1 MKQYK
6 LYIGAL
12 LMLVITASS
21 CSKFLDITPKDAQD
35 QDTIFGNSTGA
46 RQSLMGIYE
55 LLRNDNLDWQAMPQ
69 ALTADVMSDDVY
81 TGGANSTDM
90 LGWQQM
96 QRFDARAVSQQ
107 GEKTWK
113 KCYVGI
119 QRANIL
125 LSNYDK
131 IEFKSNEEDI
141 KSFYEGEAIFLR
153 AHYYFE
159 VLRLFENIPL
169 IKETLGIDDWEDVV
183 QASPEESYAF
193 VAKEILEAIPLM
205 SNELP
210 ENELGRLTK
219 YAAKAEL
226 LKIFMFYTG
235 VYNKSTLP
243 VEDGADFTIQ
253 DAIKMADEII
263 TNSGAYLS
271 PSYAD
276 LFNENGNYNPE
287 VLFEIPFAN
296 TGTGDWSHHKLGNYQ
311 CTMAGPRGHNS
322 DILAQGWGFG
332 GPSRELEALFT
343 ADDVRKASTIMY
355 AKDLVDEEYRV
366 FTSNPD
372 NDPADFSPS
381 LEAHY
386 TFTGMFTYKYT
397 THAYRRTDNGTPEL
411 NYDQNYHYIRLADIY
426 LIGAELYLQAG
437 NQGKADE
444 YVNMIRNRAGLA
456 SKSGVTLDDIYLE
469 RRLELAMEGH
479 RYFDVIRRGSGYA
492 DQELTVTNYE
502 LAPPTH
508 DDPIYIRNNQN
519 LTGDVGVPSDYEVPF
534 NWTRKFLPI
543 PQRELDLNAGFK
555 QNDGY

>member
-1 MKQYK
+1 
-6 LYIGAL
+6 
-12 LMLVITASS
+12 MLVVTASS
-21 CSKFLDITPKDAQD
+21 CSKFLDITPKDSQD
-35 QDTIFGNSTGA
+35 QDSFFKTSTEA
-46 RQSLMGIYE
+46 RQALMGVYE

-81 TGGANSTDM
+81 TGGANNTDM

-119 QRANIL
+119 QRANTL
-125 LSNYDK
+125 LGSYDQ

-141 KSFYEGEAIFLR
+141 KSNFKGEALFLR
-153 AHYYFE
+153 AHYNFE
-159 VLRLFENIPL
+159 VLRLFENVPL
-169 IKETLGIDDWEDVV
+169 IRETLTGENWEDVV
-183 QASPEESYAF
+183 QASPEESYSF
-193 VAKEILEAIPLM
+193 VAKDILEAIPLM

-219 YAAKAEL
+219 YGAKAEL

-243 VEDGADFTIQ
+243 VEGGADFTAQ
-253 DAIKMADEII
+253 DAIEMAEDII
-263 TNSGAYLS
+263 SNSGAFLS

-276 LFNENGNYNPE
+276 LFNQNGNFNPE
-287 VLFEIPFAN
+287 VLFEIPFSN
-296 TGTGDWSHHKLGNYQ
+296 TGTGDWSHNKLGNYQ

-332 GPSRELEALFT
+332 GPTRELEALYV
-343 ADDVRKASTIMY
+343 DGDERKASTIMY
-355 AKDLVDEEYRV
+355 AKDLVDEEFRI

-426 LIGAELYLQAG
+426 LIASELYLNAG

-444 YVNMIRNRAGLA
+444 YLNIVRTRAGL
-456 SKSGVTLDDIYLE
+456 SNKGGVTLDDIYLE
-469 RRLELAMEGH
+469 RRLELAMEGQ
-479 RYFDVIRRGSGYA
+479 RYFDIIRRGSAYA
-492 DQELTVTNYE
+492 DQELTVTNYQ
-502 LAPPTH
+502 LTVPTH
-508 DDPIYIRNNQN
+508 DDPIYVRNNQN
-519 LTGDVGVPSDYEVPF
+519 LTGDVGVPSDYEVQF
-534 NWTRKFLPI
+534 NWVKKFLPI
-543 PQRELDLNAGFK
+543 PQRELDLNGSLK

>member
-1 MKQYK
+1 MKK
-6 LYIGAL
+6 INLYIGAL
-12 LMLVITASS
+12 LMLCIGASS
-21 CSKFLDITPKDAQD
+21 CSKFLDITPKDSQD
-35 QDTIFGNSTGA
+35 QDSFFRTSTEA
-46 RQSLMGIYE
+46 RQALMGAYE
-55 LLRNDNLDWQAMPQ
+55 MLRNDNLDWQAMPQ

-81 TGGANSTDM
+81 TGGANNTDM

-96 QRFDARAVSQQ
+96 QRFDARSVSMQ

-119 QRANIL
+119 QRANTL
-125 LSNYDK
+125 LGSYEQ
-131 IEFKSNEEDI
+131 IEFRSNEEDI
-141 KSFYEGEAIFLR
+141 KSNFEGEALFLR

-159 VLRLFENIPL
+159 LLRLFENIPL
-169 IKETLGIDDWEDVV
+169 IRETLTGENWEDVL
-183 QASPEESYAF
+183 QSAPEEVYAF
-193 VAKEILEAIPLM
+193 VAKDILDAIPLM
-205 SNELP
+205 ADQLP
-210 ENELGRLTK
+210 ENELGRLSK

-226 LKIFMFYTG
+226 LKVYMFYTG
-235 VYNKSTLP
+235 VYNKSSLP
-243 VEDGADFTIQ
+243 VEDGAEFTQQ
-253 DAIKMADEII
+253 DAIELAEDII
-263 TNSGAYLS
+263 LNSGAHLLANYE
-271 PSYAD
+271 D
-276 LFNENGNYNPE
+276 LFNENGNYNAE

-296 TGTGDWSHHKLGNYQ
+296 TGTGDWSHNKLGNYQ

-332 GPSRELEALFT
+332 GPTRELESLFT
-343 ADDVRKASTIMY
+343 AGDIRKASTIIY
-355 AKDLVDEEYRV
+355 AKELVDKEYE
-366 FTSNPD
+366 NHLEMG
-372 NDPADFSPS
+372 NDPEDFSPS

-426 LIGAELYLQAG
+426 LIAAELYLQAG

-444 YVNMIRNRAGLA
+444 YVNMIRNRAGLTP
-456 SKSGVTLDDIYLE
+456 KSGVSLDDIYLE

-479 RYFDVIRRGSGYA
+479 RYFDVIRRGNGYA

-502 LAPPTH
+502 LVPPTH